1 MGNAP
6 SEIDDGG
13 KRNRIT
19 PNMSRQNTQI
29 TVRPVDE
36 GMEMDFVDERSMS
49 RSPSQVFAERAWRD
63 TPDGRTPSP
72 NPMPNGGNYKKKKTI
87 DRLNQVMDYVSFIF
101 LCIKIFHIS
110 ARKINFLNYISII
123 KEILVYTQ
131 KHFKRS
137 AVNFDLVF
145 FLTTWYLK
153 PLIIRFT

>member
-49 RSPSQVFAERAWRD
+49 HSPSQVFAERAWRD

-72 NPMPNGGNYKKKKTI
+72 NPMSNGGNYKKKKAI

-101 LCIKIFHIS
+101 LCIKIFDIS

-123 KEILVYTQ
+123 KEIYTQ

-145 FLTTWYLK
+145 FKTTWYLK
-153 PLIIRFT
+153 PLILRFT

>member
-63 TPDGRTPSP
+63 TPDSRTPSP
-72 NPMPNGGNYKKKKTI
+72 NPMSNGVNYKKKKTI
-87 DRLNQVMDYVSFIF
+87 DRLNQVMDYVSIIIF
-101 LCIKIFHIS
+101 CIKNLPY
-110 ARKINFLNYISII
+110 INPQNQNLKRYI
-123 KEILVYTQ
+123 KYTGTTLYIPQ
-131 KHFKRS
+131 KHFQKNLPS
-137 AVNFDLVF
+137 
-145 FLTTWYLK
+145 
-153 PLIIRFT
+153 IMI

>member
-72 NPMPNGGNYKKKKTI
+72 NPMSNGVNYKKKKTI
-87 DRLNQVMDYVSFIF
+87 DRLNQVMDYVSIIILF
-101 LCIKIFHIS
+101 IKIYHILTH
-110 ARKINFLNYISII
+110 KIKILKDISNIQELHCI
-123 KEILVYTQ
+123 
-131 KHFKRS
+131 
-137 AVNFDLVF
+137 
-145 FLTTWYLK
+145 YLK
-153 PLIIRFT
+153 NIFKKNLPSILI

>member
-49 RSPSQVFAERAWRD
+49 HSPSQVFAERAWRD

-72 NPMPNGGNYKKKKTI
+72 NPMSNGGNYKKKKAI

-101 LCIKIFHIS
+101 LCIKIFHIPHAKS
-110 ARKINFLNYISII
+110 IFKLYINYKGNIYPKTFQKICRQF
-123 KEILVYTQ
+123 
-131 KHFKRS
+131 
-137 AVNFDLVF
+137 
-145 FLTTWYLK
+145 
-153 PLIIRFT
+153 

>member
-6 SEIDDGG
+6 SEIDDAG

-72 NPMPNGGNYKKKKTI
+72 NPMSNGGNYKKKKTI

-101 LCIKIFHIS
+101 LCIKIFDIS

-123 KEILVYTQ
+123 KEIYTQ

-137 AVNFDLVF
+137 AVNFDLVIF
-145 FLTTWYLK
+145 KTTWYLK
-153 PLIIRFT
+153 PLILRFT